1 MKKLVLP
8 LLVLNLAAAALFGSG
23 AARAAKPV
31 PTIAIAE
38 IQPDTSA
45 VAAGTACLFDV
56 AYTIDGL
63 KGSPAKTWT
72 VWVSDGSDSAEVAI
86 VTKSADGL
94 VAHATPGEMYAPKF
108 TYPLDGS
115 SHTYTL
121 ELLDGSAS
129 VVIARSAPMT
139 ATCAAGA
146 A

>member
-1 MKKLVLP
+1 MKKLFLP
-8 LLVLNLAAAALFGSG
+8 LVVVALAVAALFGSA

-31 PTIAIAE
+31 PTIAIAD

-45 VAAGTACLFDV
+45 VAAGTTCLFDV

-72 VWVSDGSDSAEVAI
+72 VWVSDGADSAEVAI
-86 VTKSADGL
+86 VTKGSNGL
-94 VAHATPGEMYAPKF
+94 VEHATPGEMYGPRF

-121 ELLDGSAS
+121 QLLDGSAS

-139 ATCAAGA
+139 ATCA
-146 A
+146 